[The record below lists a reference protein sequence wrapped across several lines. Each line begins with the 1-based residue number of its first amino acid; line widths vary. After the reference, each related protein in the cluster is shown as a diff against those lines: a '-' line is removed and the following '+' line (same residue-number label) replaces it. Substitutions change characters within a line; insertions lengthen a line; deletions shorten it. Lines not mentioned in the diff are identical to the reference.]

1 MGEWGRGVKDTRRSP
16 GSGDVLTLRTRS
28 LIGDDLWRHSIFR
41 PSSKGNRRNKYGHRY
56 VLPISRARGH
66 RSREGGQMFPP
77 GLRPRVGPDSAPDVE
92 ERFLAPT
99 WVSTTRPFFCRHSPG
114 FGEVLYDLSRPPVS
128 RLWEWLN
135 GRAYQARYIQAR
147 NLPRRLNPV

>member
-1 MGEWGRGVKDTRRSP
+1 VRERCKGHDEEEP

-66 RSREGGQMFPP
+66 GSREGGQMFSP
-77 GLRPRVGPDSAPDVE
+77 
-92 ERFLAPT
+92 
-99 WVSTTRPFFCRHSPG
+99 RHSSRSSGPASARLQMSRSDFWRLLEFPRLG
-114 FGEVLYDLSRPPVS
+114 RFSVDVLPASKRYLTIYRDLLFLVYGSD
-128 RLWEWLN
+128 
-135 GRAYQARYIQAR
+135 
-147 NLPRRLNPV
+147 